1 MKILYGT
8 TNTAKL
14 AGMRRVTEPLG
25 IELIGLNDL
34 NQPIPPV
41 DENGKN
47 PLENAKIKAK
57 TYYQTFNMPVFSCDS
72 GLYFDNLPDNLQ
84 PGTHVRRINGK
95 ELNDEE
101 LIEYYSSLANTH
113 GNLIARYQ
121 NAIHFIIDDETYFS
135 SMDES
140 LSSESFMIVAK
151 PHQNRV
157 AGLPLDA
164 LSIDLETGK
173 YYFDLNEK
181 TIGKLDIFQSFKQ
194 FFIQCLN
201 DIK

>member
-8 TNTAKL
+8 TNIAKL
-14 AGMRRVTEPLG
+14 TEMKRAIEPLG

-41 DENGKN
+41 DENGKD

-57 TYYQTFNMPVFSCDS
+57 TYYQTFNMPLFSCDS
-72 GLYFDNLPDNLQ
+72 GLYFDNLPDDLQ
-84 PGTHVRRINGK
+84 PGTHIRRINGK

-101 LIEYYSSLANTH
+101 LIEYYASLANTY
-113 GNLIARYQ
+113 GNLIGRYR
-121 NAIHFIIDDETYFS
+121 NAIHLIIDNETSFS

-140 LSSESFMIVAK
+140 LGSEPFMIVAK
-151 PHQNRV
+151 PHSNRV
-157 AGLPLDA
+157 AGFPLDT

-173 YYFDLNEK
+173 YYFDLEQKN
-181 TIGKLDIFQSFKQ
+181 IGKLDIYQSFRQ

>member
-14 AGMRRVTEPLG
+14 AGMRRVAEPLG

-57 TYYQTFNMPVFSCDS
+57 TYYQAFNIPVFSCDS

-101 LIEYYSSLANTH
+101 LIEYYSSLASTH
-113 GNLIARYQ
+113 GNLIGRYR
-121 NAIHFIIDDETYFS
+121 NAIHFIIDDETCFS

-140 LSSESFMIVAK
+140 LGSESFMIVAK
-151 PHQNRV
+151 PHSNRV
-157 AGLPLDA
+157 DGLPLDA